1 MVSPSTESLSSVSGS
16 EIDAVPASSKV
27 NVPYPTA
34 GCSAF
39 RSMNAVDGADARLL
53 GAGADDPAL
62 RVA

>member
-34 GCSAF
+34 GRSAF
-39 RSMNAVDGADARLL
+39 RSMNAVDVPT
-53 GAGADDPAL
+53 PASSVL
-62 RVA
+62 VPTTRPFAS